1 MLIKK
6 SNNDNDSRR
15 HMTSRLPNCKFQQEI
30 MESSE
35 IMTSTTLVEG
45 DLKDTIYLQINIVDI
60 QLSSM
65 NFFLP
70 VCHI

>member
-1 MLIKK
+1 
-6 SNNDNDSRR
+6 
-15 HMTSRLPNCKFQQEI
+15 MTSRLPNCKFQQEI

-65 NFFLP
+65 NFFLH